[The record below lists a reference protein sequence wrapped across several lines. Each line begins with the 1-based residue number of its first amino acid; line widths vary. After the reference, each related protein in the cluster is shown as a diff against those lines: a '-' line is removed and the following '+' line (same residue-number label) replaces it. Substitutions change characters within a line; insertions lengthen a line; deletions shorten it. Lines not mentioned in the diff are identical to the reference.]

1 MSNSRYYVIR
11 VHEKLDDN
19 WEDWFEGMSIQVDE
33 EGTTLQGT
41 LDQAALHGMIA
52 RVYRLG
58 LQLSAVNEAEPPA
71 ATITTTPVITPYENR
86 ER

>member
-19 WEDWFEGMSIQVDE
+19 WEEWFEGMSIQVDDD
-33 EGTTLQGT
+33 GTTLRGI

-71 ATITTTPVITPYENR
+71 TTGTIAPLVTP
-86 ER
+86 